1 MKMHEA
7 LALWRQ
13 GTLAIKPTPTRCNKC
28 HRDMPGTTA
37 SDGACACGGLIEA
50 KPEEKLVQVET
61 KSEAKPEE
69 KPAQAELKLDPD
81 KPSVND
87 PKPSSE
93 KVYRGQYNTGFEPTD
108 AACPMPSVNE
118 VCHVCGWMYGCR
130 DSNRRPG
137 LGNTVVFLP
146 KKKEAPAES
155 KITVLELVL

>member
-13 GTLAIKPTPTRCNKC
+13 GTLAIKP
-28 HRDMPGTTA
+28 A
-37 SDGACACGGLIEA
+37 QIEA

-61 KSEAKPEE
+61 

-93 KVYRGQYNTGFEPTD
+93 KVYAGQYNIGFKPTD

-146 KKKEAPAES
+146 KRKDAPVEP
-155 KITVLELVL
+155 KVTVLELVL

>member
-7 LALWRQ
+7 LAMWRQ

-61 KSEAKPEE
+61 KPV
-69 KPAQAELKLDPD
+69 QAELKLDPD

-87 PKPSSE
+87 PKPE
-93 KVYRGQYNTGFEPTD
+93 PDKVTVYKGQYNDGFKPTD
-108 AACPMPSVNE
+108 AKCPLPEVNE
-118 VCHVCGWMYGCR
+118 PCPVCGWLYGCR

-146 KKKEAPAES
+146 KKKAPVEP
-155 KITVLELVL
+155 KVTVLELVL